1 MNGDKMKK
9 KLLIFLGIALSLGAI
24 GAIIYASI
32 TLNKQQKLEDS
43 YLIELSYDEL
53 VKKIENKDSFVL
65 VYTQTTCSHCIEYKP
80 ILKKTL
86 YKNKLYGYEIVI
98 DKLNTEEKAK
108 LKDIANVSGTPTT
121 IFIKDGVEIST
132 SSRLTGIQ
140 TEDKLTNRYNIIMIV
155 FYSQKVCHS
164 NITIIV
170 VTYMK

>member
-32 TLNKQQKLEDS
+32 TLNKQQELEDS

-140 TEDKLTNRYNIIMIV
+140 TEDKLTNRFKYLGYIE
-155 FYSQKVCHS
+155 
-164 NITIIV
+164 
-170 VTYMK
+170 

>member
-140 TEDKLTNRYNIIMIV
+140 TEDKLTNRFKYLGYIE
-155 FYSQKVCHS
+155 
-164 NITIIV
+164 
-170 VTYMK
+170 

>member
-1 MNGDKMKK
+1 MNGDKMKE

-32 TLNKQQKLEDS
+32 TLNKQQELEDS

-140 TEDKLTNRYNIIMIV
+140 TEDKLTNRFKYLGYIE
-155 FYSQKVCHS
+155 
-164 NITIIV
+164 
-170 VTYMK
+170 

>member
-9 KLLIFLGIALSLGAI
+9 KLLIFLGIALSLGEI

-32 TLNKQQKLEDS
+32 TLNKQQELEDS

-140 TEDKLTNRYNIIMIV
+140 TEDKLTNRFKYLGYIE
-155 FYSQKVCHS
+155 
-164 NITIIV
+164 
-170 VTYMK
+170 

>member
-1 MNGDKMKK
+1 MNCDKMKK

-32 TLNKQQKLEDS
+32 TLNKQQELEDS

-140 TEDKLTNRYNIIMIV
+140 TEDKLTNRFKYLGYIE
-155 FYSQKVCHS
+155 
-164 NITIIV
+164 
-170 VTYMK
+170 

>member
-9 KLLIFLGIALSLGAI
+9 KFLIFLGIALSLGAI
-24 GAIIYASI
+24 GAIVYASI
-32 TLNKQQKLEDS
+32 TLNKQQELEDS
-43 YLIELSYDEL
+43 YLIELSYNEL

-140 TEDKLTNRYNIIMIV
+140 TEDKLTNRFKYLGYIE
-155 FYSQKVCHS
+155 
-164 NITIIV
+164 
-170 VTYMK
+170 

>member
-24 GAIIYASI
+24 GAIVYASI
-32 TLNKQQKLEDS
+32 TLNKQQELEDS

-140 TEDKLTNRYNIIMIV
+140 SEDKLTNRFKYLGYIE
-155 FYSQKVCHS
+155 
-164 NITIIV
+164 
-170 VTYMK
+170 

>member
-1 MNGDKMKK
+1 MVIKMKK
-9 KLLIFLGIALSLGAI
+9 KFLIFLGIALSLGAI
-24 GAIIYASI
+24 GAIVYASI

-43 YLIELSYDEL
+43 YLIELSYNEL
-53 VKKIENKDSFVL
+53 VKKIENKESFVL

-140 TEDKLTNRYNIIMIV
+140 TEDKLTNRFKYLGYIE
-155 FYSQKVCHS
+155 
-164 NITIIV
+164 
-170 VTYMK
+170 

>member
-9 KLLIFLGIALSLGAI
+9 KFLIFLGIVLSLGAI
-24 GAIIYASI
+24 GAIVYASI
-32 TLNKQQKLEDS
+32 TLNKQQELEDS
-43 YLIELSYDEL
+43 YLIELSYNEL

-108 LKDIANVSGTPTT
+108 IKDIANVSGTPTT

-140 TEDKLTNRYNIIMIV
+140 TEDKLTNRFKYLGYIE
-155 FYSQKVCHS
+155 
-164 NITIIV
+164 
-170 VTYMK
+170 